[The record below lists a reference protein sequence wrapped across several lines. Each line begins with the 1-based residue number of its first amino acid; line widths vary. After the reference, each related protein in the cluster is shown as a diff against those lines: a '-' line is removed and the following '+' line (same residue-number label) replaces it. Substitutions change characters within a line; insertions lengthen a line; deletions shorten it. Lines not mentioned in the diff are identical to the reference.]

1 MVLER
6 VLDEF
11 NGFEGAATNTKYQM
25 GDTHKRVLTNLL
37 TQCAPTAF
45 AKLQRI
51 HDALPANLSPVTL
64 EALGTTHWLMDAF
77 PKGFKDHSPG
87 QSQTGSGDQPSFQT
101 KVQWRN
107 ALRMTAA
114 GQDFLMDR
122 LALMCDVAAKKH
134 KPGAL
139 KLSCVLDNNGWED
152 EALYMRWCAHGI
164 SHFELLMKTHA
175 DSSDAEKMAELKAT
189 LADVRRRCIEG
200 AYKETFSGLYSLKEP
215 FEYR

>member
-6 VLDEF
+6 VLEEF
-11 NGFEGAATNTKYQM
+11 NSFEGAATNIKYQM
-25 GDTHKRVLTNLL
+25 GDTHKSVLTNLL
-37 TQCAPTAF
+37 TMCAPTAF

-51 HDALPANLSPVTL
+51 HDALPANLSPVTV
-64 EALGTTHWLMDAF
+64 EALGTTHWLIDAF
-77 PKGFKDHSPG
+77 PKSFKDHS
-87 QSQTGSGDQPSFQT
+87 QSQTGSGDQPSVQT

-114 GQDFLMDR
+114 GQDLLMDR

-134 KPGAL
+134 KASTVR
-139 KLSCVLDNNGWED
+139 LSCVLDKNGWED

-164 SHFELLMKTHA
+164 SQFELLMKTQA
-175 DSSDAEKMAELKAT
+175 DSSDAEKMAELTAT